1 MIKVNLLNDV
11 GGVGSVGAW
20 MEGVKFWRGWRG
32 WRGWHGSIKF
42 SCGLKSGVGGAGQ
55 NFDVGGV
62 DP

>member
-1 MIKVNLLNDV
+1 MIKVNLLNDL

-20 MEGVKFWRGWRG
+20 MEGVKFWRG

-62 DP
+62 GP

>member
-20 MEGVKFWRGWRG
+20 MEGVKFWRG

-62 DP
+62 GP

>member
-1 MIKVNLLNDV
+1 MIKVSLLNDV

-32 WRGWHGSIKF
+32 WHGSTKF

-55 NFDVGGV
+55 DFDVGGV
-62 DP
+62 GS

>member
-1 MIKVNLLNDV
+1 MIKVSLLNDV

-20 MEGVKFWRGWRG
+20 MEGVKFWRG

-55 NFDVGGV
+55 NFDVGDVGS
-62 DP
+62 